1 MANAFDAIDQRTAQT
16 RTISLELVD
25 RSGHLL
31 GCGPVFLDEFAVPG
45 VDLVEKDH
53 RSTRVEAGRPRC
65 SDRLPTGRTRTA
77 VAEAGPDSAD
87 HTPLRRSRTGYHD
100 LRGR

>member
-1 MANAFDAIDQRTAQT
+1 
-16 RTISLELVD
+16 
-25 RSGHLL
+25 
-31 GCGPVFLDEFAVPG
+31 
-45 VDLVEKDH
+45 
-53 RSTRVEAGRPRC
+53 VEAGRPRC